1 MSTVKLEN
9 ISKKFGSKEIFK
21 DFNMEIDEGDFVCIS
36 GESGKGKSTLLNMI
50 GLLDTPDSGDIIIN
64 GKKNIRFGSKAGR
77 ELMKNKISYVFQ
89 NYGLVDDRTVE
100 YNLMISGRFS
110 GRNKKSD
117 LESALERVGLSKDIL
132 GQKVFTLSGGEQQRV
147 ALARIYLKDSDMI
160 LADEPTG
167 SLDANNRD
175 KVMNILKD
183 LNDSGK
189 TVIIV
194 THDQEVV
201 KCAKRTVTI

>member
-1 MSTVKLEN
+1 MSTVKLTN
-9 ISKKFGSKEIFK
+9 ISKKFGSKEIFRN
-21 DFNMEIDEGDFVCIS
+21 FSMEIEKGDFVCIS

-64 GKKNIRFGSKAGR
+64 GIKNTKFNSKEGR
-77 ELMKNKISYVFQ
+77 KLMRDNIAYVFQ

-110 GRNKKSD
+110 GKNKKD
-117 LESALERVGLSKDIL
+117 DMTAALERVGLSKNML
-132 GQKVFTLSGGEQQRV
+132 SQKIYTLSGGEQQRV
-147 ALARIYLKDSDMI
+147 ALARLYLKNSDMI

-167 SLDANNRD
+167 SLDAANRD
-175 KVMNILKD
+175 KVMDILQD
-183 LNDSGK
+183 LNNSGK

-194 THDQEVV
+194 THDAEVA
-201 KCAKRTVTI
+201 KCAKRTIKI